1 MNLYEIIYS
10 NEYKS
15 NFPVKNLEI
24 ENISTSPEN
33 IDAKT
38 LFVII
43 KSINFDVNK
52 IIDYVISKKPA
63 AIICNKELTIESTY
77 IPILKTDNTR
87 SLLPFLYSRFYRID
101 YSKMKFTA
109 VTGTNGKTTTPT
121 MLSHILSSS
130 GKKVGFIGTGKII
143 IDGKQIN
150 DSQYSMTTPDPS
162 LLYAV
167 IKDMEICGCDT
178 VVMEVSSHALHFDKV
193 LPIPFEIAIFTNLSP
208 EHMDF
213 HKNME
218 TYYKT
223 KLKLFSQTKIGI
235 FNMDDEYSRK
245 AESEV
250 LCQKHSIGIINNA
263 ESFARDIIQNGLY
276 GSEYI
281 FCESNKLF
289 KVKLSLGGA
298 YNIYN
303 SMLAIKAAL
312 ELGIKPCDA
321 KNAISKLHSIDGR
334 LETISNAP
342 TVIIDYAHTEDALLN
357 ILKTAYSNKTMGQ
370 KLTVVFGCGGDR
382 DTLKRPKMAAIAEKY
397 SDFVIVTTDNSRT
410 EPETKII
417 KDILKGFSYP
427 KKHKVISS
435 RKDAIEYAVINA
447 DASDIVI
454 IIGKGHER
462 YNIDKNGYHSFD
474 ERKIIKDAIDKRKD
488 ENHILNENNTV
499 CTVNAK

>member
-1 MNLYEIIYS
+1 MNLHEIIYS

-15 NFPVKNLEI
+15 DFPVKDI
-24 ENISTSPEN
+24 KIDNISTSPDN

-52 IIDYVISKKPA
+52 IIEYVISKRPA
-63 AIICNKELTIESTY
+63 AIICYKDSVIESTDV
-77 IPILKTDNTR
+77 PILKTKDTR
-87 SLLPFLYSRFYRID
+87 RLLPFLYSRFYRID
-101 YSKMKFTA
+101 YSKMKFAA
-109 VTGTNGKTTTPT
+109 VTGTNGKTTTAT
-121 MLSHILSSS
+121 MLLHILSSS
-130 GKKVGFIGTGKII
+130 GRKVGFIGTGKII
-143 IDGKQIN
+143 VDGKQVN
-150 DSQYSMTTPDPS
+150 DSRYSMTTPDPS

-167 IKDMEICGCDT
+167 IKDMEVCGCDT
-178 VVMEVSSHALHFDKV
+178 VVMEVSSHALYFDKV
-193 LPIPFEIAIFTNLSP
+193 LPIPFEVAIFTNLSP

-218 TYYKT
+218 SYYKT
-223 KLKLFSQTKIGI
+223 KLKLFSQAKIGI
-235 FNMDDEYSRK
+235 FNMDNEYTCR
-245 AESEV
+245 AEKEV
-250 LCQKHSIGIINNA
+250 LCKKHSIGIINNA
-263 ESFARDIIQNGLY
+263 ETFARDIIQNGLY

-281 FCESNKLF
+281 FCEANRLF
-289 KVKLSLGGA
+289 KVKLSLGGG

-312 ELGIKPCDA
+312 VLGIKPCDA
-321 KNAISKLHSIDGR
+321 KNAISNLHSIDGR
-334 LETISNAP
+334 LEIISNAP

-357 ILKTAYSNKTMGQ
+357 VLKTIYSSKIIGQ

-382 DTLKRPKMAAIAEKY
+382 DTFKRPRMAAIAEKY

-417 KDILKGFSYP
+417 KDILRGFSYQ

-447 DASDIVI
+447 DVSDIVI

-462 YNIDKNGYHSFD
+462 YNIDRNGYHSFD
-474 ERKIIKDAIDKRKD
+474 ERIIIKNAIDKRKD
-488 ENHILNENNTV
+488 VNYILNENNIV
-499 CTVNAK
+499 CTFDAE